1 LYACRILAVP
11 QTAVVLE
18 SNQYYV
24 MKAVGLNQFEKV
36 HIQIGKTFPEFT
48 EIVSGIER
56 GDKIVADGAL
66 FVLTAFNQM

>member
-1 LYACRILAVP
+1 
-11 QTAVVLE
+11 
-18 SNQYYV
+18 